1 MTQKAK
7 NILVSCILIGFVVYQ
22 WLTLGS
28 VTGDYAYALGYTAGS
43 CVLLLICVAIIFLV
57 KPIDNK
63 LITNTPST
71 TDAPTATD
79 EPTVEATP
87 IAEEVVVEEPE
98 IELTEEEKAE
108 IERKNRRNKIIVI
121 VTLICILGYII
132 GVIISAIIHSTL

>member
-63 LITNTPST
+63 LVTNTPST

-87 IAEEVVVEEPE
+87 IAEEVV
-98 IELTEEEKAE
+98 ELTEEEKAAKE
-108 IERKNRRNKIIVI
+108 EAIRKYQKFETILAIVCSI
-121 VTLICILGYII
+121 VGAIFFATALII
-132 GVIISAIIHSTL
+132 GYLNGEL

>member
-87 IAEEVVVEEPE
+87 IAEEVV
-98 IELTEEEKAE
+98 ELTEEEKAVKAE
-108 IERKNRRNKIIVI
+108 AIRKDKKFDTILIIVSVLVYAIMMLI
-121 VTLICILGYII
+121 VFL
-132 GVIISAIIHSTL
+132 VVEQ

>member
-28 VTGDYAYALGYTAGS
+28 ATGDYASALGYTAGS

-63 LITNTPST
+63 LITNTP
-71 TDAPTATD
+71 TATD

-87 IAEEVVVEEPE
+87 IAEEIVVEEPE

-121 VTLICILGYII
+121 VALICILGYII
-132 GVIISAIIHSTL
+132 GGIISAIIHSTL

>member
-87 IAEEVVVEEPE
+87 IAEEVV
-98 IELTEEEKAE
+98 ELTEEEKAE
-108 IERKNRRNKIIVI
+108 IEKQERRNKIIFI
-121 VTLICILGYII
+121 VALIFSLAYILATIVYII
-132 GVIISAIIHSTL
+132 VANL